1 MGLWDGRKCQAAHRL
16 GLSALL
22 EFLNFWKAIPD
33 AGRLYRIGY
42 YAPQIIHW
50 LTYCLVLVPI
60 SAAYISLRYNLA
72 STPLTHSIAG
82 LLCLFSLINLVSQM
96 TSRNQTYTSNES
108 GIHAP
113 RSTAETLFWG
123 ATYIN
128 TLVSLV
134 AFVCSLV
141 LFVSAHE
148 QFRVP
153 GVPTSTNLIGNGA
166 VDNAPADGDGL
177 QYGPCL
183 WMQATSLAVVLLT
196 PLIRIASRMRG
207 TKRVESLESA
217 AALEPQSGP
226 KV

>member
-1 MGLWDGRKCQAAHRL
+1 MPSGTSVGPQCVA
-16 GLSALL
+16 
-22 EFLNFWKAIPD
+22 NFWKAIPN

-42 YAPQIIHW
+42 YAPQLIHW

-60 SAAYISLRYNLA
+60 GASYMSFRYNLA
-72 STPLTHSIAG
+72 CTPLTHRIVG
-82 LLCLFSLINLVSQM
+82 VLCLFSLINLVSQM
-96 TSRNQTYTSNES
+96 TSRNQTYTPNES
-108 GIHAP
+108 DTYAP
-113 RSTAETLFWG
+113 RSTAEMLFWG

-148 QFRVP
+148 QFRMS
-153 GVPTSTNLIGNGA
+153 GVRTSTNLIGSGA
-166 VDNAPADGDGL
+166 VDNAPEDGGGL

-183 WMQATSLAVVLLT
+183 WMQATSLVVVLLT

-207 TKRVESLESA
+207 AKRLESLES

-226 KV
+226 KA

>member
-1 MGLWDGRKCQAAHRL
+1 MGFWDTRKRQAARRL

-22 EFLNFWKAIPD
+22 GFLNLWKSITD
-33 AGRLYRIGY
+33 ASRLYRIGY
-42 YAPQIIHW
+42 YAPQLING
-50 LTYCLVLVPI
+50 LTYSLVLVPI
-60 SAAYISLRYNLA
+60 GVAHTSLRFNLA
-72 STPLTHSIAG
+72 GMPLTRRIAG
-82 LLCLFSLINLVSQM
+82 LLCLFSLITLVPQM
-96 TSRNQTYTSNES
+96 TNRHQTSASYES
-108 GIHAP
+108 GTHTP

-148 QFRVP
+148 QFRVS
-153 GVPTSTNLIGNGA
+153 GVRASTSPTGSGA

-177 QYGPCL
+177 KYGPCL

-196 PLIRIASRMRG
+196 PMIRIASRVRG
-207 TKRVESLESA
+207 EKRLESLET
-217 AALEPQSGP
+217 AALEPQREQ